1 MIPNEV
7 LTEELL
13 QQAAKQYAE
22 GIIASLPSPKECNH
36 KFSDAFEEKMQSLIR
51 GIGTKS
57 CSVAIQDSVICK

>member
-36 KFSDAFEEKMQSLIR
+36 KFSDAFEEKMQSLIK
-51 GIGTKS
+51 GIAAKS
-57 CSVAIQDSVICK
+57 CTVVIQDSIIYK

>member
-7 LTEELL
+7 LPEKLL

-36 KFSDAFEEKMQSLIR
+36 KFSDAFKKRCNLSSE
-51 GIGTKS
+51 
-57 CSVAIQDSVICK
+57 V

>member
-1 MIPNEV
+1 MIPIEV

-36 KFSDAFEEKMQSLIR
+36 KFSDAFEEKMQSLI
-51 GIGTKS
+51 IDTSTK
-57 CSVAIQDSVICK
+57 CYAVAIQDSEIHK

>member
-22 GIIASLPSPKECNH
+22 GIIASIPSPKECNH
-36 KFSDAFEEKMQSLIR
+36 KFSDEFEEKMQLLIK
-51 GIGTKS
+51 GIDTT
-57 CSVAIQDSVICK
+57 CCTVVTQDSMIHK